1 MSSIPNMSGMFKSGP
16 VFYSE
21 LFRLSYNTPVW
32 YDVILSYDKQGKPY
46 IRTGRNESLGKT
58 GSYPEYKDAE
68 SCARIFIGYIPYKP
82 VEARETIKSDI
93 ANTGIVRNIWQDVLP
108 NLIYKAEAELC
119 DCIMNVVQDFQET
132 DEETR
137 ADREYASKITS
148 YYGSRVSELLMDMR
162 TRSGS
167 SILTY
172 QRKQEVENYVRGK
185 MKFMDAGSLVV
196 IPYLFRFGRY
206 CIKAEVCMDR
216 DSLRRRKTPCIGQ
229 GLISVED
236 IDKAEDAVMNSLV
249 SGTVNVKQF
258 YEALVSKLPYTFFKQ
273 NEYETFENAK
283 ILGGRENPA
292 YLHFGYA
299 SPKSTERM
307 EPGNVGDTANYD
319 ITLSSLHVKPAEK
332 ASGWRSPGYIITE
345 EYDW

>member
-1 MSSIPNMSGMFKSGP
+1 MAIIPNMSGMFKSGP

-58 GSYPEYKDAE
+58 SSYPEYKDAE

-82 VEARETIKSDI
+82 VEDRDTIKSDI
-93 ANTGIVRNIWQDVLP
+93 ENTGIIRNIWQDVLP

-148 YYGSRVSELLMDMR
+148 YYGSRVTELLTDMR

-172 QRKQEVENYVRGK
+172 QKKQSVENYVRGK

-196 IPYLFRFGRY
+196 IPYLFRYGRH
-206 CIKAEVCMDR
+206 CRKTEICMDR
-216 DSLRRRKTPCIGQ
+216 DSLRRKKTPCIGQ
-229 GLISVED
+229 GFISVED
-236 IDKAEDAVMNSLV
+236 IDKAEDAIMNSLV

-258 YEALVSKLPYTFFKQ
+258 YESLMSMLPYTFFKQ
-273 NEYETFENAK
+273 NE
-283 ILGGRENPA
+283 
-292 YLHFGYA
+292 
-299 SPKSTERM
+299 STPIMSTRI
-307 EPGNVGDTANYD
+307 A
-319 ITLSSLHVKPAEK
+319 A
-332 ASGWRSPGYIITE
+332 
-345 EYDW
+345 

>member
-1 MSSIPNMSGMFKSGP
+1 MASIPNMSGMFKSGP

-21 LFRLSYNTPVW
+21 MFRLSYNTPVW

-46 IRTGRNESLGKT
+46 IRTGRNEALGKT
-58 GSYPEYKDAE
+58 GSYPEHKDAE

-82 VEARETIKSDI
+82 VEARETLKSDI
-93 ANTGIVRNIWQDVLP
+93 ANTGIIRNIWQDVLP

-119 DCIMNVVQDFQET
+119 DCIMSVVQDFQET

-148 YYGSRVSELLMDMR
+148 YYGSRVSDLLMDMR
-162 TRSGS
+162 SRSGS

-172 QRKQEVENYVRGK
+172 QKKQDVENYVRGK

-206 CIKAEVCMDR
+206 CTKAEVCLDR

-258 YEALVSKLPYTFFKQ
+258 YEALVSKLPHTFFKQ
-273 NEYETFENAK
+273 NEYETFENVK
-283 ILGGRENPA
+283 ILGGKENPA
-292 YLHFGYA
+292 YLYFEYA
-299 SPKSTERM
+299 SAKRT

-319 ITLSSLHVKPAEK
+319 ITLSSLSVKPDEK
-332 ASGWRSPGYIITE
+332 TPGWRSPGYIITE
-345 EYDW
+345 EYNW

>member
-1 MSSIPNMSGMFKSGP
+1 MASIPNMSGMFKSGP

-93 ANTGIVRNIWQDVLP
+93 ENTGIVRNIWQDVLP

-119 DCIMNVVQDFQET
+119 DCIMNVIQDFQDT
-132 DEETR
+132 DAETR
-137 ADREYASKITS
+137 ADKDYASKITS
-148 YYGSRVSELLMDMR
+148 YYGSRVTELLTDMR

-172 QRKQEVENYVRGK
+172 QRKQSVETYVRRK
-185 MKFMDAGSLVV
+185 MKFMDAGSFVV
-196 IPYLFRFGRY
+196 IPYLFRYGRH
-206 CIKAEVCMDR
+206 CRKTEVCMDR
-216 DSLRRRKTPCIGQ
+216 DSLRRSLITPFNQ
-229 GLISVED
+229 
-236 IDKAEDAVMNSLV
+236 
-249 SGTVNVKQF
+249 
-258 YEALVSKLPYTFFKQ
+258 
-273 NEYETFENAK
+273 
-283 ILGGRENPA
+283 
-292 YLHFGYA
+292 
-299 SPKSTERM
+299 
-307 EPGNVGDTANYD
+307 
-319 ITLSSLHVKPAEK
+319 
-332 ASGWRSPGYIITE
+332 
-345 EYDW
+345 